1 MPGVLVPRKKNG
13 SKTNAESGS
22 VTMRHV
28 AEHVGM
34 SMMTVSRVL
43 NNESSVKP
51 ATREKVMNAVRELGY
66 RPNISARNLAAA
78 QSYFLG
84 LIYDNPSAA
93 YMSELLLGAL
103 ERCNEKGYHLVVQS
117 CGPDASQ
124 WADELTR
131 RLSGSHLDG
140 VIVPP
145 PVCDDP
151 SVLDALRRF
160 DMPYVCISPNNQMP
174 DTPVVYMDDRQAAF
188 EMTCHLLEAGHTD
201 IGFICGHPN
210 QESSRL
216 RFQGFSQALSANGM
230 AVNELR
236 VVQGFYSYKSGFAAA
251 ERLLSE
257 KVRPTAIFAGND
269 DMAAAVYANAQRYNL
284 RIPDDLS
291 VVGFDDTPTA
301 SIIWPA
307 LTTIRQPI
315 AKMAGAALDM
325 LSELLKKNKDPEFS
339 PELRHKLDFE
349 LVKRDSVAPP
359 KRD

>member
-1 MPGVLVPRKKNG
+1 
-13 SKTNAESGS
+13 
-22 VTMRHV
+22 MRHV
-28 AEHVGM
+28 ADHVGM

-43 NNESSVKP
+43 NDESSVRP
-51 ATREKVMNAVRELGY
+51 ATREKVMAAVKELGY
-66 RPNISARNLAAA
+66 RPNLSARNLAAA

-84 LIYDNPSAA
+84 LIYDNPSAN

-117 CGPDASQ
+117 CGPDAARWSE
-124 WADELTR
+124 ELKR
-131 RLSGSHLDG
+131 RLTNSNLDG

-151 SVLDALRRF
+151 LVRQALSSF
-160 DMPYVCISPNNQMP
+160 DMPYVCISPNTQIPNVP
-174 DTPVVYMDDRQAAF
+174 IVYMDDRQAAF
-188 EMTCHLLEAGHTD
+188 ELTEVLLDAGHRD

-216 RFQGFSQALSANGM
+216 RYQGFSEALIKRGIE
-230 AVNELR
+230 VNELR

-251 ERLLSE
+251 ERLLSQ
-257 KVRPTAIFAGND
+257 KTRPTAIFASND

-284 RIPDDLS
+284 RIPEDLS
-291 VVGFDDTPTA
+291 VVGFDDTPVA

-315 AKMAGAALDM
+315 AKMAGAALDL
-325 LSELLKKNKDPEFS
+325 LSAQIKQVKKEQPLEIH
-339 PELRHKLDFE
+339 RQKLDFE
-349 LVKRDSVAPP
+349 LVMRDSVAAPQ
-359 KRD
+359 K

>member
-1 MPGVLVPRKKNG
+1 
-13 SKTNAESGS
+13 
-22 VTMRHV
+22 MRHV

-51 ATREKVMNAVRELGY
+51 ATREKVMNAVQELGY

-103 ERCNEKGYHLVVQS
+103 ERCNQKGYHLVVQS
-117 CGPDASQ
+117 CGPEAAT
-124 WADELTR
+124 WADELTK
-131 RLSGSHLDG
+131 RLTGSHLDG

-151 SVLDALRRF
+151 KVLEALRRF
-160 DMPYVCISPNNQMP
+160 DMPYVCISPNSQLP
-174 DTPVVYMDDRQAAF
+174 DTPVVYMDDRQAAYQ
-188 EMTCHLLEAGHTD
+188 MTQHLLEQGHRD
-201 IGFICGHPN
+201 IGFILGHPN

-216 RFQGFSQALSANGM
+216 RYQGFSQALGDAGIRID
-230 AVNELR
+230 ELR

-251 ERLLSE
+251 ERLLSDTH
-257 KVRPTAIFAGND
+257 RPTAIFASND

-301 SIIWPA
+301 SIIYPA

-315 AKMAGAALDM
+315 AEMAGAALDM
-325 LSELLKKNKDPEFS
+325 LSELIKKKKDPDFE

-349 LVKRDSVAPP
+349 LIQRDSVAR
-359 KRD
+359 K